1 MTHHPAFL
9 FVASAV
15 TAVSRHTAGLL
26 LTAAAALACSVIIN
40 PSQAQT
46 GARLPVGAFFERPVY
61 SGALLSPSGERVAFR
76 LGGKG
81 QRDSLAVLDLST
93 LKMRKLTA
101 SDETDVNTFQW
112 VNDQRLVFTL
122 RESHLA
128 AGDTFLAPGLFA
140 INADGSGLRQLVL
153 RGGYRKADQR
163 ELPWNTFLLPQ
174 VGAQDSDWV
183 YVVRPDAV
191 TDKGFDYFDLQ
202 RLNTVSGLT
211 QDVDT
216 PKKVVE
222 WLLDDKGELRAVRTG
237 DGAVAALH
245 LRDPATGN
253 WRKLREYDRFG
264 TGADIQL
271 QGLAADGQLIVTARA
286 KRDVAALYLYDP
298 VADRLADKPLLAVA
312 QYDVEPQLIQAQGRL
327 LGAQFTAD
335 AQVTHWFDAT
345 LKQHQAD
352 VDKALPTT
360 SNLLQPPRRG
370 NSPWILV
377 HAFSDVQPAMFLLFN
392 TGTKK
397 LTRIGAERPDIQT
410 NQMSTMDMVRYKARD
425 GLEIPA
431 YLTLPASA
439 PDKKNLPL
447 IVYVHGGPWLRG
459 ATWRWQPDVQFLA
472 SRGYAVLQP
481 EFRGSL
487 GFGLKHFES
496 SFKQW
501 GLAMQDDLAD
511 GARWAIAQGIADPQ
525 RICIMGASYGGYATL
540 MGLAKD
546 GDLFKCGINWVGVS
560 DILLMY
566 DATWSDSSDVWKR
579 YGMPLRVGD
588 RKKDMSQLEATS
600 PIKLA
605 ARIKNPLLVGH
616 GRVDRRVP
624 VEHGQRLVDAVSGH
638 NPNVEW
644 VRYAD
649 EGHGWSLPATEVD
662 WWTRVEKFLSRHMPA
677 GQ

>member
-1 MTHHPAFL
+1 MTTPSPSLRSFAAGSSYTRR
-9 FVASAV
+9 VAGS
-15 TAVSRHTAGLL
+15 LL
-26 LTAAAALACSVIIN
+26 ATAALLIVSAPMGLSH
-40 PSQAQT
+40 AQSN
-46 GARLPVGAFFERPVY
+46 ARLPVETFFERPVY
-61 SGALLSPSGERVAFR
+61 SDAVLSPSGERVAFG

-81 QRDSLAVLDLST
+81 QRDSLAVLDLAT
-93 LKMRKLTA
+93 LKMRKITA
-101 SDETDVNTFQW
+101 SDQTDVSTFRW

-122 RESHLA
+122 RENHLA

-153 RGGYRKADQR
+153 RGGNRVPDQR

-183 YVVRPDAV
+183 YVVRPDAI

-202 RLNTVSGLT
+202 RLNTVNGLT

-216 PKKVVE
+216 PKKVFE

-237 DGAVAALH
+237 DGGVAALH
-245 LRDPATGN
+245 LRDPATGG

-286 KRDVAALYLYDP
+286 NRDMAALYMYDP

-327 LGAQFTAD
+327 LGAHFTAD

-345 LKQHQAD
+345 MKQHQAD
-352 VDKALPTT
+352 VDKALPNTT
-360 SNLLQPPRRG
+360 NLLQPPRRG

-377 HAFSDVQPAMFLLFN
+377 HAFADVQPAMYLLFN
-392 TGTKK
+392 TSTKK
-397 LTRIGAERPDIQT
+397 LTRIGAERPDVQAK
-410 NQMSTMDMVRYKARD
+410 QMSTMDMVRYKARD

-431 YLTLPASA
+431 YLTLPVSA
-439 PDKKNLPL
+439 PEKKNLPL
-447 IVYVHGGPWLRG
+447 IVYVHGGPWVRG
-459 ATWRWQPDVQFLA
+459 ATWRWRPDVQFLA
-472 SRGYAVLQP
+472 SRGFAVLQP
-481 EFRGSL
+481 EFRGSR
-487 GFGLKHFES
+487 GFGLRHFES

-511 GARWAIAQGIADPQ
+511 GARWAIAQGIADPG

-588 RKKDMSQLEATS
+588 RDKDRAQLEATS
-600 PIKLA
+600 PIRLA

-624 VEHGQRLVDAVSGH
+624 IEHGQRLVDAVKSH
-638 NPNVEW
+638 NANVEW

-662 WWTRVEKFLSRHMPA
+662 WWTRVEKFLDRHMPT
-677 GQ
+677 GK

>member
-1 MTHHPAFL
+1 MNAL
-9 FVASAV
+9 FMLAI
-15 TAVSRHTAGLL
+15 TATTALRRRFTGLWL
-26 LTAAAALACSVIIN
+26 ITAAALACSAGVD
-40 PSQAQT
+40 PSHAQSS
-46 GARLPVGAFFERPVY
+46 GRLPVAAFFERPVY
-61 SGALLSPSGERVAFR
+61 SGAVLSPSGQRVAFR
-76 LGGKG
+76 LGGKD

-101 SDETDVNTFQW
+101 SDETDVSSFQW
-112 VNDQRLVFTL
+112 VNDERLVFTL
-122 RESHLA
+122 RENHLA

-140 INADGSGLRQLVL
+140 VNADGSGLRQLVL
-153 RGGYRKADQR
+153 RGGNRKADQR

-183 YVVRPDAV
+183 YVVRPDAI

-211 QDVDT
+211 QDVET
-216 PKKVVE
+216 PKKAFE

-237 DGAVAALH
+237 DGALAALH

-264 TGADIQL
+264 SGADIQL
-271 QGLAADGQLIVTARA
+271 QGVAADGQMIVTARA
-286 KRDVAALYLYDP
+286 NRDVAALYLYDP
-298 VADRLADKPLLAVA
+298 VTDRLADKPLLAVA
-312 QYDVEPQLIQAQGRL
+312 QYDVQPHLIQSQGRL

-345 LKQHQAD
+345 MKQHQAD
-352 VDKALPTT
+352 VDQALPNT

-377 HAFSDVQPAMFLLFN
+377 HAFSDVQPTLSFLFH
-392 TGTKK
+392 TSTKK

-439 PDKKNLPL
+439 TEKKNLPL
-447 IVYVHGGPWLRG
+447 IVYVHGGPWMRG

-487 GFGLKHFES
+487 GFGLRHFES

-511 GARWAIAQGIADPQ
+511 GARWAIAQGIADPR

-588 RKKDMSQLEATS
+588 REKDKAQLEATS
-600 PIKLA
+600 PIRLA

-624 VEHGQRLVDAVSGH
+624 IEHGQRLVDAVKSH

-662 WWTRVEKFLSRHMPA
+662 WWTRVEKFLARHLAA

>member
-1 MTHHPAFL
+1 MTPTPSFPRRFAYL
-9 FVASAV
+9 VWAAVAVLAGSGA
-15 TAVSRHTAGLL
+15 TTVSHAQSTGRL
-26 LTAAAALACSVIIN
+26 SV
-40 PSQAQT
+40 A
-46 GARLPVGAFFERPVY
+46 AFFERPVY
-61 SGALLSPSGERVAFR
+61 SDAVLSPSGERVAFR

-93 LKMRKLTA
+93 LKMRKLTS
-101 SDETDVNTFQW
+101 SDETDVSTFRW

-122 RESHLA
+122 RENHLA
-128 AGDTFLAPGLFA
+128 EGDTFLAPGLFA

-153 RGGYRKADQR
+153 RGGDRKPDQR

-211 QDVDT
+211 QDVDA
-216 PKKVVE
+216 PKKAFE

-237 DGAVAALH
+237 DGASAALH
-245 LRDPATGN
+245 LREPVTGT
-253 WRKLREYDRFG
+253 WRKLREYERFG
-264 TGADIQL
+264 SGTDIQL
-271 QGLAADGQLIVTARA
+271 HGVAADGQLIVAARP
-286 KRDVAALYLYDP
+286 KRDLAALYVYDP
-298 VADRLADKPLLAVA
+298 VADRLADKPMLAVA
-312 QYDVEPQLIQAQGRL
+312 QYDVEPHLIQAQGRL

-345 LKQHQAD
+345 MRQHQAD
-352 VDKALPTT
+352 IDKALPNT

-377 HAFSDVQPAMFLLFN
+377 QAFSDVQPAMYLLFN
-392 TGTKK
+392 TSTKK
-397 LTRIGAERPDIQT
+397 LTRIGAERPDIQA

-439 PDKKNLPL
+439 TEKKNLPL
-447 IVYVHGGPWLRG
+447 IIYVHGGPWVRG
-459 ATWRWQPDVQFLA
+459 TTWRWQPEVQFLA

-481 EFRGSL
+481 EFRGSR
-487 GFGLKHFES
+487 GFGLRHFEA

-501 GLAMQDDLAD
+501 GLAMQDDLSD

-546 GDLFKCGINWVGVS
+546 SDLFKCGVNWVGVS

-566 DATWSDSSDVWKR
+566 DATWSDTSDDLKR
-579 YGMPLRVGD
+579 YGLPLRIGD
-588 RKKDMSQLEATS
+588 REKDRAQLEATS
-600 PIKLA
+600 PIRLA

-624 VEHGQRLVDAVSGH
+624 IEHGQRLVDALKSH
-638 NPNVEW
+638 NANVEW

-649 EGHGWSLPATEVD
+649 EGHGWSLPATDVD
-662 WWTRVEKFLSRHMPA
+662 WWTRVEKFLARHMPA
-677 GQ
+677 GK